1 MVSEFIPWPQKMVV
15 IVLIL
20 VVNYDDVLTEELL
33 MITLDDKR
41 KMTVTFSSI
50 GYVTEVVETFD
61 TATENSIELQEVGWQ
76 AILDNFKRYVEGN

>member
-1 MVSEFIPWPQKMVV
+1 
-15 IVLIL
+15 
-20 VVNYDDVLTEELL
+20 

-50 GYVTEVVETFD
+50 GYFTEVVETFD
-61 TATENSIELQEVGWQ
+61 DETENSIELQEVGWQ